1 MSTHREGHS
10 ALNQQEG
17 CEGQDNGMTNVVSH
31 AGVSPNDFDDPS
43 IQFGLSSEGLSV
55 ARVGDTAF
63 AMVPSRAG
71 RHVLAT
77 GWRISRPLAEWT
89 RADFFGHA
97 GELADEAAFRA
108 KVTENAEHQREAKAL
123 RRVDIPSRVRTP
135 WGASQ
140 SATIYAEGVTRH
152 STASHGGFH
161 LSAERNRRVRPML
174 RGKGGWYEEDAAWA
188 IVAISYPHLFTSFER
203 RCAERTIK
211 DSWPDAWETIFGSIL
226 GPGESYEKDRRAFET
241 KHADDWVVISAITSR
256 TQADMVEVVATLG
269 GKRDRG
275 LDERR
280 FFVPS
285 SEYQIGRF
293 GFVIDP
299 ARHSISQGASSFGDP
314 FRRAPP

>member
-1 MSTHREGHS
+1 MSTQFEGIRS
-10 ALNQQEG
+10 LNQPEG
-17 CEGQDNGMTNVVSH
+17 CEDESGSVTKTAFH
-31 AGVSPNDFDDPS
+31 AGVSAEDFDDLS
-43 IQFGLSSEGLSV
+43 IEFGLSAEGFCV

-71 RHVLAT
+71 RHFLVT

-108 KVTENAEHQREAKAL
+108 KVLENAEHQREAKAL
-123 RRVDIPSRVRTP
+123 GRIEIPSRSCTP
-135 WGASQ
+135 WGDSQ
-140 SATIYAEGVTRH
+140 GATIYAEGVTRH

-161 LSAERNRRVRPML
+161 LSAERNRRVHPML
-174 RGKGGWYEEDAAWA
+174 RAKGGWYEEDSAWA
-188 IVAISYPHLFTSFER
+188 VVAISYPHLFTSFER
-203 RCAERTIK
+203 RCAGRTIK
-211 DSWPDAWETIFGSIL
+211 DSWPDTWETIFGSIL
-226 GPGESYEKDRRAFET
+226 GPGESYEKDRRAFKT
-241 KHADDWVVISAITSR
+241 KHANDWVVISAIASR
-256 TQADMVEVVATLG
+256 AQADMVEVVATLG

-275 LDERR
+275 LEERR